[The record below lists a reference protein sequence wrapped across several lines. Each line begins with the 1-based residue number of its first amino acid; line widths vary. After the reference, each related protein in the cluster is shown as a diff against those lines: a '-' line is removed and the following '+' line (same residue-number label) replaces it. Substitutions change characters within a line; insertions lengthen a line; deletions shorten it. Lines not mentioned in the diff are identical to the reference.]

1 MQREVLGAALI
12 LAAGVC
18 WGTAGVL
25 SKLLMN
31 MGFSPLAATA
41 YRLILGFVLMTPII
55 LARRKLR
62 AGISRLAAA
71 ALVVAGVWGTGLGVL
86 SYFMAVKLTS
96 AQIAVILLYTA
107 PFFAVGLS
115 RVFLGERI
123 TRVKVF
129 AAMMAFLGCF
139 LVAKGYS
146 PVGMQLLLPG
156 VLIGVFSGLSYAVY
170 TVCGRV
176 VLRELDSLSMAYWT
190 IGLGA
195 IPLVAAGLAT
205 GGFQGPI
212 CFESMMLI
220 LALALIPTAG
230 AFTLFSSGLKYV
242 EASRASILSSVEVVS
257 AIMLAFII
265 LGERLE
271 FLQCVGGAA
280 VLVAVIV
287 LQSSS
292 MRREG
297 SKDVV

>member
-41 YRLILGFVLMTPII
+41 YRLVLGFALMTPII

-107 PFFAVGLS
+107 PFFAVGLG

-123 TRVKVF
+123 TGVKVF

-257 AIMLAFII
+257 AIVLAFII

-271 FLQCVGGAA
+271 LLQCVGGAA
-280 VLVAVIV
+280 VLAAVIV

-292 MRREG
+292 
-297 SKDVV
+297 